1 MRKIKSKQDNTS
13 TNTSYLQKRSY
24 ESDSQS
30 CWVLWWG
37 VVSHFHITQPAMCQ
51 RATQTDRSQIVT
63 NLWIHLPSSVQFLFF
78 CLPNGSCITCGANM
92 AAMWTLYFIK
102 ITHFVARSEICPCT
116 LADMISELNGNK
128 SQSER
133 LLVLTGPVLVRAN
146 GKDDLSALFI
156 LGRQQ
161 EEC

>member
-1 MRKIKSKQDNTS
+1 
-13 TNTSYLQKRSY
+13 
-24 ESDSQS
+24 
-30 CWVLWWG
+30 
-37 VVSHFHITQPAMCQ
+37 
-51 RATQTDRSQIVT
+51 
-63 NLWIHLPSSVQFLFF
+63 
-78 CLPNGSCITCGANM
+78 M

-102 ITHFVARSEICPCT
+102 ITLFVARSEICLCT

-128 SQSER
+128 SQSGR